1 MTEADAQAVETMNY
15 ETALAALEAVVTRL
29 ERGEAPLEES
39 ITLYERGAA
48 LKKRCEALLDA
59 AQLKVAQITE
69 GPDGSVEAK
78 PFGEG

>member
-15 ETALAALEAVVTRL
+15 ETALAALEEVVTRL

-48 LKKRCEALLDA
+48 LKARCEALLDA

-69 GPDGSVEAK
+69 GPGGAIEAK